1 MTGVQ
6 TCALP
11 ILAITTMTLLGKQTV
26 GSGGASSISFTNIP
40 QTYTDLKLVVS
51 ARGTASGVGD
61 IDNYRV
67 VFNGLDSSKSGIV
80 ALVIVSSASS
90 YSYSELYA
98 WLPSTGATS
107 STFSNTEFY
116 IPNYSGSTYKSL
128 SIDGVTED
136 NVTSNTG
143 PYASLYAGLW
153 SNSAPIN
160 SITLYP
166 NGSANF
172 AQYSTFYLYCISNSS
187 TQNKIGRAH
196 V

>member
-1 MTGVQ
+1 M
-6 TCALP
+6 LFR
-11 ILAITTMTLLGKQTV
+11 
-26 GSGGASSISFTNIP
+26 S
-40 QTYTDLKLVVS
+40 
-51 ARGTASGVGD
+51 
-61 IDNYRV
+61 
-67 VFNGLDSSKSGIV
+67 
-80 ALVIVSSASS
+80 
-90 YSYSELYA
+90 
-98 WLPSTGATS
+98 
-107 STFSNTEFY
+107 Y

-172 AQYSTFYLYCISNSS
+172 AQYSTFTLYGVKAMRTAVNLKAFGGSVTYDGTYVYHTFTSS
-187 TQNKIGRAH
+187 GTFTA
-196 V
+196 